1 MITKKHKEMPQ
12 ILTVNKKIAIIPSVI
27 IVVIIVGIS
36 QVSLDYTPEQIPE
49 VEIVEEIENM
59 IIMPVKSA
67 RPDCGPNDECYIPS
81 YYLAKIDETVYWINE
96 DSAFHSVTSGQ
107 QENPDGLFDSGHID
121 PDEKFSYTFTEPG
134 VYSYYCTLHPWMN
147 GMIKVER

>member
-1 MITKKHKEMPQ
+1 M
-12 ILTVNKKIAIIPSVI
+12 NKKIAIIPEITIIAIIISV
-27 IVVIIVGIS
+27 S
-36 QVSLDYTPEQIPE
+36 QVNLEDTPEETLE
-49 VEIVEEIENM
+49 VETVEEIENK

-81 YYLAKIDETVYWINE
+81 YYVAKSGETVYWKNQ

-121 PDEKFSYTFTEPG
+121 PDEKFSYKFTETG
-134 VYSYYCTLHPWMN
+134 VYSYYCTLHPWMS
-147 GMIKVER
+147 GVIKVER

>member
-1 MITKKHKEMPQ
+1 
-12 ILTVNKKIAIIPSVI
+12 
-27 IVVIIVGIS
+27 
-36 QVSLDYTPEQIPE
+36 
-49 VEIVEEIENM
+49 
-59 IIMPVKSA
+59 MPVKSA

-81 YYLAKIDETVYWINE
+81 YYVAKSGETVYWKNQ

-121 PDEKFSYTFTEPG
+121 PDEKFSYKFTETG
-134 VYSYYCTLHPWMN
+134 VYPYYCTLHPWMN

>member
-1 MITKKHKEMPQ
+1 M
-12 ILTVNKKIAIIPSVI
+12 NKKIAIIPAITIIAI
-27 IVVIIVGIS
+27 IVSIS
-36 QVSLDYTPEQIPE
+36 QVNFEDVPEETLE
-49 VEIVEEIENM
+49 VETVQAETM

-67 RPDCGPNDECYIPS
+67 RPDCGPNTECYVPS
-81 YYLAKIDETVYWINE
+81 YYVAKTGETVYWMNQ

-121 PDEKFSYTFTEPG
+121 PSEKFSYTFFEPG
-134 VYSYYCTLHPWMN
+134 VYPYYCTLHPWMN

>member
-36 QVSLDYTPEQIPE
+36 QVSLGYTPEQIPE